1 MFDVGRCGVR
11 VDQQRAE
18 SPVPSC
24 VSMKSDQSK
33 GRYMDFKDGH
43 HSTDHRSECK
53 TVSTW
58 FTHGLCC
65 VFTNTQLLFLAI

>member
-1 MFDVGRCGVR
+1 MFHVGCHGVR

-33 GRYMDFKDGH
+33 GGQIDLKDGH
-43 HSTDHRSECK
+43 HSTDQRLEWETIRNHI
-53 TVSTW
+53 V
-58 FTHGLCC
+58 
-65 VFTNTQLLFLAI
+65 